1 MIFVPWILVIVFAI
15 IFAPIIPSRT
25 SRRRKP
31 KGFIASMFEAQ
42 ARTERKNSSHRG
54 VMSSS
59 SRVGARGGRRRRK

>member
-1 MIFVPWILVIVFAI
+1 MIFVPWIIVIVFAFV
-15 IFAPIIPSRT
+15 FAPLT
-25 SRRRKP
+25 SSGKRRRRKP

-59 SRVGARGGRRRRK
+59 SRVGARGGKRRR